1 MRSPEQSP
9 SDVQRCFIR
18 RAIRRILESTR
29 ITWAQGANGRD
40 GETCNACA
48 IPWLVSIEH
57 LIGSLRAQIHVVW
70 STGRRY
76 LNMDKY
82 FERRPNRTDEDYSE
96 EETSVVEQA
105 NRLVPA
111 PA

>member
-1 MRSPEQSP
+1 MRGSEWSPG
-9 SDVQRCFIR
+9 DVQRCFIQ
-18 RAIRRILESTR
+18 RAIRRILESTH
-29 ITWAQGANGRD
+29 ITWAQRANGRD

-48 IPWLVSIEH
+48 IPWPVSIEY
-57 LIGSLRAQIHVVW
+57 LIGALRTEIHVVW

-82 FERRPNRTDEDYSE
+82 FDRRPNRAYEDYSE
-96 EETSVVEQA
+96 EGTSVVEQA

>member
-1 MRSPEQSP
+1 MRSPEQST
-9 SDVQRCFIR
+9 SDVRRCVIR
-18 RAIRRILESTR
+18 RAIRTILASTH

-48 IPWLVSIEH
+48 IPWPVSIEY
-57 LIGSLRAQIHVVW
+57 LIGAVRTEIHVVW
-70 STGRRY
+70 STGHRY

-82 FERRPNRTDEDYSE
+82 FDRRPSRAYEDYSE
-96 EETSVVEQA
+96 EGTSVVEQA

>member
-1 MRSPEQSP
+1 MRSPEQST
-9 SDVQRCFIR
+9 SDVRRCVIR
-18 RAIRRILESTR
+18 RAIRTILASTH

-48 IPWLVSIEH
+48 IPWLVSIEY
-57 LIGSLRAQIHVVW
+57 LIGALRTEIHVVW

-82 FERRPNRTDEDYSE
+82 FERRPNRTDEDYSD
-96 EETSVVEQA
+96 EETSIVEQA
-105 NRLVPA
+105 DRLVTVPA
-111 PA
+111 